1 MVMDQNPKLEVN
13 IMYESKYE
21 NKNYSFSLVE
31 KIIGLSSATS
41 KYSVTLT
48 KNVRDWL
55 DIEPGDRVAF
65 VERNGEIILRKS

>member
-1 MVMDQNPKLEVN
+1 
-13 IMYESKYE
+13 MYESKSR
-21 NKNYSFSLVE
+21 NHSFSLVE
-31 KIIGLSSATS
+31 DIIGLSSATS

-55 DIEPGDRVAF
+55 DIKPGDKVAF